1 MIKVTFPDNSV
12 KEYQEQITAAE
23 IAAMISPN
31 LRKKTVCAKVNDE
44 LYDLN
49 RPIVNDC
56 CLELI
61 TKENPIAFDVL
72 NHSTAHLLAQA
83 VKRLYPNAKFG
94 IGPTIE
100 EGFYYD
106 IDFGDVVL
114 STDDLAK
121 IEKTM
126 ANISSEAVDIN
137 RREVSKEEALEL
149 FKDNPYKVELINELE
164 GTITIYEQGE
174 FRDLCRGVHLLNTK
188 EIKNFKLLSIAGAY
202 WRGDSKNKQLTRIYG
217 TSFYTADELKNH
229 LTNLEERKKRDH
241 RKIGRELGL
250 FMISD
255 YGPGL
260 PFWLPHGYT
269 LRRTLE
275 DFWLRLHKERG
286 YLTINTPI
294 MLNRQLWE
302 TSGHWD
308 HYKDDMFTIDVE
320 DGTYA
325 IKPMNCPGAI
335 LVYKNELHSYKDLP
349 LRYSELGNVHRYEA
363 SGALSGLF
371 RVRGFTQDD
380 AHILLREDQVGEE
393 VARIL
398 SLYDYVYSVFGL
410 DYSIE
415 LSTRPEDNFIGSI
428 EVWDEAEEALK
439 KACLATGHNF
449 KINPG
454 DGAFY
459 GPKLD
464 FKLRDSMNRIW
475 QCGTVQLDMQLPGR
489 FDCTYVAED
498 GTKKTPVMIHRAC
511 FGSLER
517 FIGIIIENYAGA
529 FPTWLAPVQVK
540 IIPVNMNL
548 HKDYCEKLN
557 KVFFEAGIRFED
569 DYRDEKLGY
578 KIREAQ
584 TKKIPYQLV
593 IGDNEVNTNTV
604 TYRCYGKQ
612 EQINVPVDEFVAM
625 VKEQIKNLK

>member
-260 PFWLPHGYT
+260 PFWLPNGYT

-540 IIPVNMNL
+540 IIPVNMSL

-625 VKEQIKNLK
+625 VKEQIKDLK

>member
-56 CLELI
+56 RLELI

-260 PFWLPHGYT
+260 PFWLPNGYT

-415 LSTRPEDNFIGSI
+415 LSTRPLDNFIGSI
-428 EVWDEAEEALK
+428 EVWNEAEEALK
-439 KACLATGHNF
+439 KACLATGHSF

-540 IIPVNMNL
+540 IIPVNMSL

-557 KVFFEAGIRFED
+557 QVFFEAGIRFED

-593 IGDNEVNTNTV
+593 IGDNEVNNNTV

-612 EQINVPVDEFVAM
+612 EQITVTIDEFVTM
-625 VKEQIKNLK
+625 IKEQIKNLK